1 MNTLDTKNPEQIES
15 LLDEQIFTKIEFQER
30 INDTICR
37 VLFYFFAG
45 FFLLVLS
52 LVPYYSLP
60 YYMDQRIIRLILY
73 VSFYVCWCIASFFI
87 AESLIRLVRL
97 KAFSIFY
104 QSKFIIFLFKKQHF
118 RMRVIFTFIIFST
131 LNFLFHRFL
140 GLTSIEEKYSKF
152 NHLLTKIT
160 VMAGLT
166 FLCLFISGTIVDYLD
181 FYSYQMNYR
190 NRVKHNREV
199 LKHIQKINRALP
211 REITNLGKYAAQ
223 LFDTIMHMSR
233 SYNFDSGAE
242 NNTYSE
248 VGKGEEEANAE
259 NASVKSTSPK
269 AGKPEK
275 EAEAEEENTESEE
288 KVKKPG
294 NEKIERREAKKKKNN
309 RNYLVRED
317 FDRLFSE
324 PEIFSLFDFDRNNLV
339 TRHEFIKRYIA
350 LFEERER
357 LKRALEQNSN
367 NMVKINILISSLF
380 VPFIVFIL
388 LVFTGHLPSFQNSF
402 TMAGLVIFPFTF
414 AFKSLV
420 EEIFTSVIFVFFIK
434 PFDYGDIFFVEGKR
448 YEVLNIGILYTDFLL
463 DDKFIT
469 LKNSFFNASQIFNL
483 RKSDFIST
491 IYTFKFD
498 YKSFKENERKFT
510 EKLDD
515 YFNDTPSN
523 SYKLGNYSVDRNVIT
538 ITLEVKNVI
547 PYQEIDTLEERND
560 EFVLFVNN
568 LIEEINIT
576 QM

>member
-1 MNTLDTKNPEQIES
+1 MNALDPKNQEQIET
-15 LLDEQIFTKIEFQER
+15 LLDEQIFTKIEFQEK
-30 INDTICR
+30 INDTIGK
-37 VLFYFFAG
+37 VVFYFFAG
-45 FFLLVLS
+45 LVLLGLS

-60 YYMDQRIIRLILY
+60 YYMNQQIIRLVLY
-73 VSFYVCWCIASFFI
+73 VSFYICWCVASFFI
-87 AESLIRLVRL
+87 AESIVRLMRL
-97 KAFSIFY
+97 KAFNLFY

-118 RMRVIFTFIIFST
+118 RMRVIFTFIIFSS
-131 LNFLFHRFL
+131 LNFLFHRFM
-140 GLTSIEEKYSKF
+140 GLESVEEKYASF

-160 VMAGLT
+160 VTLGLT
-166 FLCLFISGTIVDYLD
+166 LFCLFISGTIVDYLD
-181 FYSYQMNYR
+181 FYSYQMNYK

-211 REITNLGKYAAQ
+211 KEITNLGRYAAQ

-242 NNTYSE
+242 SNAYSE
-248 VGKGEEEANAE
+248 VSKKEELNAE
-259 NASVKSTSPK
+259 NENVKT
-269 AGKPEK
+269 AIH
-275 EAEAEEENTESEE
+275 EAENHENKSAEEENPEYED
-288 KVKKPG
+288 KPKNPG
-294 NEKIERREAKKKKNN
+294 KEKIERREAKKKKNN

-317 FDRLFSE
+317 FDRLFNE
-324 PEIFSLFDFDRNNLV
+324 PEIFSLFDFDRNNQV
-339 TRHEFIKRYIA
+339 TRHEFIKRYLA

-420 EEIFTSVIFVFFIK
+420 EEIFSSVIFVFFIK

-448 YEVLNIGILYTDFLL
+448 YEVLSIGILYTDFLL

-469 LKNSFFNASQIFNL
+469 LKNNFFNAAQIFNL

-491 IYTFKFD
+491 VYTFKFD
-498 YKSFKENERKFT
+498 YKSFKENEREFT
-510 EKLDD
+510 KKLDE

-523 SYKLGNYSVDRNVIT
+523 SYKIGNYSVERTT
-538 ITLEVKNVI
+538 ISVTLEVKNVI

-568 LIEEINIT
+568 LIEELNIT